1 MPADIAQH
9 LDPVESCQPFGVVG
23 HDRVMLACAESQEAR
38 EHLLDAVLIALD
50 LLDRKDF
57 PGFILAGGVADA
69 GGAAAHQRD
78 RLVAGLLQPVEAHDL
93 HHGADVKRR
102 RGAVETDIADK
113 VATGREL
120 VQRVRV
126 RNLMNKAAAPQHIE
140 KIRFKNSHFGATLI
154 ILIFSRYSQ
163 GVAEPW
169 RNRLPQACALWHY
182 KMCLFDTSWASRAG
196 ASRGSTMALM
206 LTAIGLMSVTSL
218 DGVDVALIETD
229 GRRVKAFGPTGYR
242 PYTQNERGLLR
253 QALTEAVNLP
263 QRDARPGILREA
275 EHAVTIAHAEAVAAF
290 TAQNRLSRED
300 VDIVGFHGQ
309 TVLHRPAQKMTVQIG
324 DAAALAKAIHIPVM
338 HDFRA
343 ADVAAGGQ
351 GAPFVPVYHRAL
363 AQSLEREGPM
373 VVVNIGGVSNI
384 TYIDGTD
391 TLIACDTGPGNAL
404 LDDYMYRTTGQA
416 LDCEGRMAAQGVA
429 DEAWVARAL
438 EHPFFARPPPKSL
451 DRHDFASLALRE
463 MRPADGAATLTAFTA
478 AAIARI
484 VALLPKVPLNWI
496 VVGGGAR
503 NHTMMRM
510 LRERLAPATIEAG
523 DALGWSTDAIEAQA
537 FGFLAARGLKGLPLS
552 YPATT
557 GVPIPMTGGVIARP

>member
-1 MPADIAQH
+1 MQA
-9 LDPVESCQPFGVVG
+9 VG
-23 HDRVMLACAESQEAR
+23 GHGEAR
-38 EHLLDAVLIALD
+38 FDQAAVSRQLDARRARGRRLDRRVPQLRAALD
-50 LLDRKDF
+50 G
-57 PGFILAGGVADA
+57 PLAQCFRQH
-69 GGAAAHQRD
+69 GAAD
-78 RLVAGLLQPVEAHDL
+78 
-93 HHGADVKRR
+93 
-102 RGAVETDIADK
+102 
-113 VATGREL
+113 
-120 VQRVRV
+120 
-126 RNLMNKAAAPQHIE
+126 
-140 KIRFKNSHFGATLI
+140 
-154 ILIFSRYSQ
+154 
-163 GVAEPW
+163 
-169 RNRLPQACALWHY
+169 
-182 KMCLFDTSWASRAG
+182 
-196 ASRGSTMALM
+196 
-206 LTAIGLMSVTSL
+206 
-218 DGVDVALIETD
+218 
-229 GRRVKAFGPTGYR
+229 
-242 PYTQNERGLLR
+242 
-253 QALTEAVNLP
+253 
-263 QRDARPGILREA
+263 
-275 EHAVTIAHAEAVAAF
+275 AEAVAAF

-384 TYIDGTD
+384 TYIDGAD

-451 DRHDFASLALRE
+451 DRNDFASLALRE
-463 MRPADGAATLTAFTA
+463 TRPADGAATLTAFTA

-484 VALLPKVPLNWI
+484 VALLPKVPLSWV

-503 NHTMMRM
+503 NLTMVRM
-510 LRERLAPATIEAG
+510 LRERLAPATVEAG

-557 GVPIPMTGGVIARP
+557 GVPMPMTGGVIARP